1 MELRVVVVEDLQT
14 MRGLLMELA
23 ELIGGIQVVATLSTE
38 AEAKLWL
45 EDHPGEWD
53 LAIVDL
59 VLEQGS
65 GIGVLRRA
73 KTDWP
78 QGKVV
83 VFSGY
88 ATPGV
93 RQHCLDLGADAV
105 FDKTESTPFIEW
117 LRDQARGQP

>member
-1 MELRVVVVEDLQT
+1 MELRVLVVEDLQT
-14 MRGLLMELA
+14 MRGLLAELVD
-23 ELIGGIQVVATLSTE
+23 LIGGIRVAATLTTE

-45 EDHPGEWD
+45 EDHPDGWD

-73 KTDWP
+73 RQDTP
-78 QGKVV
+78 RGKVV
-83 VFSGY
+83 IFSGY

-117 LRDQARGQP
+117 LRDQAHGQA